1 MIEAKYDA
9 DNPLNVLS
17 LGAGVQSSAL
27 ALMATHGEISPP
39 PDFAVFADTQSE
51 PEEVYK
57 WLDWLE
63 GKLSFPVYRVT
74 QGSLEDAELKLRTSK
89 KSGHVYRKALIPAF
103 TDDGGMSIGRKCTTD
118 YKIVPIHRFIR
129 GKLGIK
135 GKQIKERVAIQWVGI
150 SLDEVHRMRMSRKP
164 WIENRYPLIEKSIT
178 RTDCQRWFEKM
189 QYPIPPRS
197 ACYFCPF
204 HNDREWIHL
213 RDDTPKEF
221 QKAVEFEEQAN
232 KIAEQE
238 TSKRRVKV
246 FLHSSRKPLS
256 EVRFNHDKNQ
266 PSLFGNE
273 CEGMCG
279 V

>member
-1 MIEAKYDA
+1 MGGVG
-9 DNPLNVLS
+9 NPLNVLS

-27 ALMATHGEISPP
+27 ALMATRGELSPVL
-39 PDFAVFADTQSE
+39 DFAVFADTQSE

-63 GKLSFPVYRVT
+63 GQLSFPVHRVT
-74 QGSLEDAELKLRTSK
+74 QGNLRDAELKLSVSK
-89 KSGHVYRKALIPAF
+89 KTGHTYRKALIPAYI
-103 TDDGGMSIGRKCTTD
+103 DDSGMVPHRKCTSD
-118 YKIVPIHRFIR
+118 YKIVPIRKFIR
-129 GKLGIK
+129 DKLGIK
-135 GKQIKERVAIQWVGI
+135 GKQVKERVAVQWIGI
-150 SLDEVHRMRMSRKP
+150 SLDEVHRMRMSREP

-178 RTDCQRWFEKM
+178 RTDCLRWLEKM
-189 QYPIPPRS
+189 GYPTPPRS

-204 HNDREWIHL
+204 HSDREWIRL
-213 RDDTPKEF
+213 RDDAPEEF
-221 QKAVEFEEQAN
+221 QKAVEFEKQMNEAAA
-232 KIAEQE
+232 KE
-238 TSKRRVKV
+238 TRKRRVKV

-256 EVRFNHDKNQ
+256 EVSFNHDKNQ